1 MKEKLTAIIAILT
14 IIGIV
19 FGVYFY
25 IENRYALAEE
35 LKKTQQRLDYKI
47 LTDKFDAIQERIWK
61 IKERSGEKPR
71 DKTIKEELQ
80 KLESDKELLK
90 TKIEAEEK
98 K

>member
-1 MKEKLTAIIAILT
+1 MKEKLAAIIAILT
-14 IIGIV
+14 IIGII

-47 LTDKFDAIQERIWK
+47 ISDQFQAIQERIWK
-61 IKERSGEKPR
+61 IKDRVGEKPK
-71 DKTIKEELQ
+71 DQTIKEELQ
-80 KLESDKELLK
+80 KLESDKKSLEM
-90 TKIEAEEK
+90 KIDVMEK